1 VAGDADDDALE
12 RIIGSLEELGGNM
25 PELVARLRAAAA
37 LRGERLPA
45 ALPADAANAAN
56 AGQRFTALAAYL
68 RRFGEP
74 DRSAPA
80 PRSLPDVI
88 EDVLD
93 LLRPEL
99 ERHAQLA
106 LSIGEAPLVLATE
119 RQLGHVVLSVL
130 VNAAQAMKGKPED
143 NRIDVRISE
152 DARGWAVVE
161 IVDAGPGMAD
171 DVLARIFD
179 PFFSTKRGA
188 GKGLGLP
195 VSRAIV
201 SELGGEL
208 RVFSTVGKG
217 TRVRI
222 ELPPAPEPAR

>member
-12 RIIGSLEELGGNM
+12 RIIGSLEELGGAM
-25 PELVARLRAAAA
+25 PELVAKLRAVAA
-37 LRGERLPA
+37 LRGERVPA
-45 ALPADAANAAN
+45 ALPADAAQGA
-56 AGQRFTALAAYL
+56 RFTALAAYL

-93 LLRPEL
+93 LMRPEL
-99 ERHAQLA
+99 ERHARLA
-106 LSIGEAPLVLATE
+106 LSFGEAPLVLATE
-119 RQLGHVVLSVL
+119 RQLGHVILSLL
-130 VNAAQAMKGKPED
+130 VNAAQAMRGKPED
-143 NRIDVRISE
+143 NRIDVRVSE

-161 IVDAGPGMAD
+161 IADTGPGIAD

-179 PFFSTKRGA
+179 PFFSTKREGE
-188 GKGLGLP
+188 GTGLGP

-201 SELGGEL
+201 TELGGEL
-208 RVFSTVGKG
+208 RVSSTVGKG
-217 TRVRI
+217 TRFRI
-222 ELPPAPEPAR
+222 ELPPAPEPRR

>member
-1 VAGDADDDALE
+1 VAGDEDDDALL
-12 RIIGSLEELGGNM
+12 RIIGSLEELGQSM
-25 PELVARLRAAAA
+25 PELAAHVRAAAA
-37 LRGERLPA
+37 RRGEAVPA
-45 ALPADAANAAN
+45 ALPADAGGA
-56 AGQRFTALAAYL
+56 RFTALAAYL

-74 DRSAPA
+74 DRNTPA

-88 EDVLD
+88 EDLLD

-99 ERHAQLA
+99 ERKAQLA
-106 LSIGEAPLVLATE
+106 LCLGEAPLVLATE
-119 RQLGHVVLSVL
+119 RQLGHVILSLL

-143 NRIDVRISE
+143 NRIEVRVSE
-152 DARGWAVVE
+152 DPRGWAIVEVV
-161 IVDAGPGMAD
+161 DNGPGIPD
-171 DVLARIFD
+171 ELLARIFD

-201 SELGGEL
+201 TELGGEL

-217 TRVRI
+217 SRFRI
-222 ELPPAPEPAR
+222 ELPPAPEPKR

>member
-12 RIIGSLEELGGNM
+12 HIIGSLEELGANM
-25 PELVARLRAAAA
+25 PELVARLRAAAG
-37 LRGERLPA
+37 LRGERVPA
-45 ALPADAANAAN
+45 ALPADAA
-56 AGQRFTALAAYL
+56 AGERFTALAAYL

-99 ERHAQLA
+99 ERHARLA
-106 LSIGEAPLVLATE
+106 LCLGESPLVLATE
-119 RQLGHVVLSVL
+119 RQLGHVVLSLL
-130 VNAAQAMKGKPED
+130 VNAAQAIRGKPEEQ
-143 NRIDVRISE
+143 RISVRVSE
-152 DARGWAVVE
+152 DARGWGVIE
-161 IVDAGPGMAD
+161 IEDTGPGIPEHL
-171 DVLARIFD
+171 LARIFD

-201 SELGGEL
+201 SELGGEM

-217 TRVRI
+217 TRFRI
-222 ELPPAPEPAR
+222 ELPPAPEPSR

>member
-1 VAGDADDDALE
+1 
-12 RIIGSLEELGGNM
+12 
-25 PELVARLRAAAA
+25 
-37 LRGERLPA
+37 
-45 ALPADAANAAN
+45 
-56 AGQRFTALAAYL
+56 
-68 RRFGEP
+68 
-74 DRSAPA
+74 
-80 PRSLPDVI
+80 LPDVI

-161 IVDAGPGMAD
+161 IVDTGPGMAD

>member
-12 RIIGSLEELGGNM
+12 RIIGSLEELGGAM

-37 LRGERLPA
+37 LRGERVA
-45 ALPADAANAAN
+45 AVLPADAGS
-56 AGQRFTALAAYL
+56 GQRFTALAAYL

-74 DRSAPA
+74 DRAAPA

-99 ERHAQLA
+99 ERRAQLA
-106 LSIGEAPLVLATE
+106 LCLGEAPLVLATE
-119 RQLGHVVLSVL
+119 RQLGHVILSLL
-130 VNAAQAMKGKPED
+130 VNAAQAMKGAAED
-143 NRIDVRISE
+143 NRIDVRVSE

-161 IVDAGPGMAD
+161 VVDNGPGIPD
-171 DVLARIFD
+171 ELLARIFD

-201 SELGGEL
+201 TELGGEL

-217 TRVRI
+217 TRFRI
-222 ELPPAPEPAR
+222 ELPPAPEPTR